1 MVFSSTVFLYLFLP
15 TSLLLY
21 FMMPGQRS
29 KNIVLTMLSLVF
41 YAWGE
46 PLWVILLLFSSI
58 LDYTCGRIIHRFR
71 GEKPAKSAI
80 LCSVIINLGLL
91 ATFKYSGFFISNI
104 NAITGLSLP
113 LPGISLPIGISFYTF
128 QTLSYSIDV
137 HRGTVPV
144 QRSFWNFL
152 LFVSLF
158 PQLIAGP
165 IVRYSDVATQLP
177 ARKTTTEEF
186 VLGITRFLCGLSKK
200 VLLANYAGAV
210 TEKFLNSGTL
220 GSLTVSGAWLS
231 MVLYAFHTYFDFSG
245 YSDMAIG
252 LGKMFGFSYPENFD
266 HPFMSKSI
274 TEFWRR
280 WHISLGSYLRD
291 YVYIPL
297 GGNRR
302 GIVMQIRNM
311 LIVWALTGF
320 WHGANWNY
328 ILWGL
333 WFFVF
338 LLIEKLVG
346 MERLDKI
353 PSYVRLPGTF
363 IIVMFGWV
371 FFYFENM
378 ADTAIVFSS
387 LFGNAPAGFIN
398 TEARLALIQSLP
410 LLLLCG
416 FASSDFVAKFVKRFV
431 TAMQKG
437 AISAAFF
444 SIPTLVY
451 NTVMLILCTVSLMG
465 STYNPFIYFRF

>member
-1 MVFSSTVFLYLFLP
+1 
-15 TSLLLY
+15 
-21 FMMPGQRS
+21 
-29 KNIVLTMLSLVF
+29 MLSLVF

-46 PLWVILLLFSSI
+46 PVWVVLLLFSSL
-58 LDYTCGRIIHRFR
+58 LDFTCGQAISRFR
-71 GEKPAKSAI
+71 GQRQAKTA
-80 LCSVIINLGLL
+80 LMCSIIINLGLL
-91 ATFKYSGFFISNI
+91 ATFKYCNFLIDTI
-104 NAITGLSLP
+104 NAVTGLSI
-113 LPGISLPIGISFYTF
+113 PGTGLTLPIGISFYTF

-137 HRGTVPV
+137 YRNKVRV
-144 QRSFWNFL
+144 QRSFMDFL

-165 IVRYSDVATQLP
+165 IVRYSDIETQLS
-177 ARKTTTEEF
+177 ARKTTSEEF
-186 VLGITRFLCGLSKK
+186 VLGMTRFLCGLAKK

-210 TEKFLNSGTL
+210 TERLMTGTAFSTL
-220 GSLTVSGAWLS
+220 SFTGAWLG

-252 LGKMFGFSYPENFD
+252 LGKMFGFSYPNNFD

-280 WHISLGSYLRD
+280 WHISLGSFFRD

-302 GIVMQIRNM
+302 GLPVQIRNM
-311 LIVWALTGF
+311 VIVWALTGV

-338 LLIEKLVG
+338 LFIEKMIG
-346 MERLDKI
+346 AERVEKI
-353 PSYVRLPGTF
+353 PSTIRLPLTF

-378 ADTAIVFSS
+378 ADIGTVLSA
-387 LFGNAPAGFIN
+387 LLGNAPGGFIN
-398 TEARLALIQSLP
+398 AESRLALVNSIP
-410 LLLLCG
+410 LLVLCSI
-416 FASSDFVAKFVKRFV
+416 ASRDYAAKFAKRFV
-431 TAMQKG
+431 KSMKSG
-437 AISAAFF
+437 AISASFF
-444 SIPTLVY
+444 AIPTLIY
-451 NTVMLILCTVSLMG
+451 NAAMLSLCTISLMG